1 MKASDLFIKALENEG
16 VEYVFG
22 IPGEEN
28 LDLLE
33 SLRTSSIKLILTR
46 HEQAAGFMAATYG
59 RLTGKAGVCLA
70 TLGPG
75 ATNFVTSAAYAQLG
89 GMPMFMIT
97 GQKPVKVS
105 KQGHFQIV
113 DVVDMMKPLTKF
125 TRQIVSADNIP
136 ARVRESFRRAEEER
150 PGATHLELP
159 EDIAKRRDRCHRADR
174 ELGIAARLPT
184 TRPSPAAVDAIRES
198 KRPILMVGAGANRKT
213 SSKMLRDF
221 VEKLGIPFFTT
232 QMGKGVLDETHPLW
246 LGNAALSDGDFV
258 HRAIEH
264 ADCIINVGHDVIE
277 KPPFFMRRGKR
288 TVIHVNLPDCRGRHG
303 LLPADRGRRRHRQCD
318 LAHQP
323 AAREAGRTGI
333 SPTTTACASILIA
346 HLAKGADDA
355 RFPIYPVRMVADVR
369 KAMPD
374 NGILCLDNGM
384 YKLWF
389 ARYYRC
395 TQPNTILLDNALATM
410 GAGLPSAIAAK
421 IVHPDR
427 KVVAVAGDGGFM
439 MNSQEIETA
448 VRLKLDLV
456 VLLLRDDAYGMI
468 KWKQANMHF
477 QNFGMDMGNP
487 DFVRYAESY
496 GAHGHRPEVGRGV
509 RPDAVEVPRY
519 ARRAPDRPA
528 DRLLGQRPRAQP
540 GNHASSAPSCRSRL
554 APRTESRRSRL
565 HPATRSDA
573 MLKPSYPYYLANV
586 AEQPNTDLEVTDK
599 YLRQGRDAR
608 RAGGCEGH
616 RCGHRRRGRGSRSRC
631 AISRRTSARPC
642 SNIASSA
649 SASATTSWPW
659 RCASKPASRSRMRAA
674 KSPA

>member
-1 MKASDLFIKALENEG
+1 MKASDLFIKALESEG

-33 SLRTSSIKLILTR
+33 SLRTSTIKLILTR

-89 GMPMFMIT
+89 GMPMLMIT
-97 GQKPVKVS
+97 GQKPIKVS

-113 DVVDMMKPLTKF
+113 DIVDMMKPLTKF

-159 EDIAKRRDRCHRADR
+159 EDIAHEQTDAIVLQASFHRRPIADDKAVQRAV
-174 ELGIAARLPT
+174 E
-184 TRPSPAAVDAIRES
+184 AIRES
-198 KRPILMVGAGANRKT
+198 RQPILMVGAGANRKT
-213 SSKMLRDF
+213 SSKMLREF
-221 VEKLGIPFFTT
+221 VERFGIPFFTT
-232 QMGKGVLDETHPLW
+232 QMGKGVLDESHPLW

-277 KPPFFMRRGKR
+277 KPPFFMRRGRR
-288 TVIHVNLPDCRGRHG
+288 TVIHVNYLTAEVDTVYFPQIEVVGDIANTIWRFNQT
-303 LLPADRGRRRHRQCD
+303 LQRQ
-318 LAHQP
+318 AHWDFAYDDNVRQH
-323 AAREAGRTGI
+323 
-333 SPTTTACASILIA
+333 LNA

-355 RFPIYPVRMVADVR
+355 RFPVYPVRLVADVR

-374 NGILCLDNGM
+374 DGILCLDNGM

-395 TQPNTILLDNALATM
+395 TQPNTLLLDNALATM

-421 IVHPDR
+421 IVYPDR

-448 VRLKLDLV
+448 VRLKLDVV
-456 VLLLRDDAYGMI
+456 VLLLRDNAYGMI
-468 KWKQANMHF
+468 KWKQANMNF
-477 QNFGMDMGNP
+477 PNFGMDMGNP
-487 DFVRYAESY
+487 DFVAYAESY
-496 GAHGHRPEVGRGV
+496 GAHGHRP
-509 RPDAVEVPRY
+509 
-519 ARRAPDRPA
+519 
-528 DRLLGQRPRAQP
+528 
-540 GNHASSAPSCRSRL
+540 
-554 APRTESRRSRL
+554 
-565 HPATRSDA
+565 
-573 MLKPSYPYYLANV
+573 
-586 AEQPNTDLEVTDK
+586 
-599 YLRQGRDAR
+599 
-608 RAGGCEGH
+608 
-616 RCGHRRRGRGSRSRC
+616 
-631 AISRRTSARPC
+631 TSAAEFGPLLSQCLATPGVHLIDLPVDYSDNDRVL
-642 SNIASSA
+642 NREIRELSA
-649 SASATTSWPW
+649 EL
-659 RCASKPASRSRMRAA
+659 
-674 KSPA
+674 